1 MNTLS
6 DNASVVIYN
15 ESGKTIREIIVSKPG
30 DWLVLPLTGIPAG
43 NFIAVL
49 KNGSVPVKTAKF
61 VIVR

>member
-1 MNTLS
+1 MNTLQ
-6 DNASVVIYN
+6 DNASVVVYN
-15 ESGKTIREIIVSKPG
+15 ESGKTIREIIVNKTS

-49 KNGSVPVKTAKF
+49 KNGSVPLKTAKF